1 MFQFLRPGHPVVF
14 FDDPEAAY
22 DVVGASDVRV
32 DVEELRETLLG
43 MPDIVRRVRAAFE
56 VLPSDAGVAEVA
68 RALGMSVRSL
78 QRRLSAAGRSLRSE
92 RQGHIVR
99 LSERLLEDTELDL
112 EAIAAHVG
120 ASSASHLVTLFHQ
133 HRGTTP
139 GAIREARKKTA

>member
-1 MFQFLRPGHPVVF
+1 VF

-22 DVVGASDVRV
+22 DVVGATDVRV

-43 MPDIVRRVRAAFE
+43 MPDIVRRVRTAFE

-78 QRRLSAAGRSLRSE
+78 QRRLSAAGRSL
-92 RQGHIVR
+92 
-99 LSERLLEDTELDL
+99 
-112 EAIAAHVG
+112 AIAAHVG